1 LTARRWSRTTIRV
14 DVPTIDELRREVAE
28 LRASC
33 ARLLTAAD
41 EQRRSIERELHDGT
55 MQELVALGVK
65 LQLAGPL
72 VETDSTAA
80 AKLLDEM
87 LHDVHEAL
95 DDVRRLAWRVY
106 PSLLLDRGLGEAL
119 PVAASMAGIP
129 AQVEAAADL
138 GRFAPEIEASIYFC
152 CVELLQHAA
161 EGGGNAT
168 LSVRSEHGI
177 VSFDLLLES
186 ADVEE
191 WKAHDLSSVA
201 DRLNALG
208 GWFVVEAAQDV
219 HISGAVQGVGTD
231 PCSSAR

>member
-119 PVAASMAGIP
+119 PVA
-129 AQVEAAADL
+129 
-138 GRFAPEIEASIYFC
+138 PEIEASIYFC